1 MKQKWWICPFLN
13 QLIKDELMH
22 NINYAHQ
29 HILDEHDFLGCCLN
43 CRRSLMIIKPHVL
56 GFYKSIKK
64 HTAETRT
71 ALPPSELYRLYQVL
85 DDVAHLEV
93 GDRLG
98 EMILT
103 DPEISRALPAI
114 RSYYAAFF
122 KIHETYLAR
131 EILKAASPW
140 NVLESSPLYSRYK
153 ALVENQVKA
162 VHMDHN
168 AVMAFI
174 GCGPVPL
181 SLILLNRFYGVRSIG
196 LDTDAEAVNLAGR
209 CVEHLGLEDGI
220 SIVQGDESRLWELQ
234 ANAILVAALAEPK
247 SRIFADLLAIEKKKG
262 PVPVIYRTY
271 TGMRA
276 VLYRPVQ
283 PADIKGFKIVGQIE
297 PTGRVN
303 NTLVLLEPE

>member
-1 MKQKWWICPFLN
+1 
-13 QLIKDELMH
+13 MH
-22 NINYAHQ
+22 DINYAHQ
-29 HILDEHDFLGCCLN
+29 HVLDEHDFLGCCLN

-56 GFYKSIKK
+56 GFYESIKK
-64 HTAETRT
+64 YTAETLA

-122 KIHETYLAR
+122 KIHETDLAR

-153 ALVENQVKA
+153 ALVKNQVKA
-162 VHMDHN
+162 VHMSHN
-168 AVMAFI
+168 TVLAFI

-181 SLILLNRFYGVRSIG
+181 SLILINRFYGVRSIG

-220 SIVQGDESRLWELQ
+220 SIVPGDESRLWELQ

-262 PVPVIYRTY
+262 TVPVIYRTY

-283 PADIKGFKIVGQIE
+283 PGDIKGFKIVRQIE